1 MSYVPA
7 TFTAGFALILTAA
20 GAASS
25 QWVSDLQRAYAQAA
39 PARVQAQ
46 QEAAESAGEGFRAR
60 TAAYATFHEE
70 VEKTI
75 PALAETSDPKKISER
90 ELALGE
96 ALIKARSSA
105 RAGEYFGDFANP
117 LRRIIREDFT
127 RRPAAD
133 QKALIQEV
141 PPGVKVDVNTIY
153 PTTLPLATFP
163 PALLRILPELPE
175 VLEYRIVGRDLILL
189 DTKGNVIVDVL
200 RNVFPV

>member
-25 QWVSDLQRAYAQAA
+25 EWVSDLQRSYVQAA
-39 PARVQAQ
+39 PARAQAQ
-46 QEAAESAGEGFRAR
+46 QEAAEAATEGFRAR

-75 PALAETSDPKKISER
+75 PALEETSDPKKIAER
-90 ELALGE
+90 EKALGE
-96 ALIKARSSA
+96 ALIKARPGA
-105 RAGEYFGDFANP
+105 RVGEYFGDFATP

-127 RRPAAD
+127 RRQAAD
-133 QKALIQEV
+133 RQALVQEV
-141 PPGVKVDVNTIY
+141 PPGVKVDINTIY
-153 PTTLPLATFP
+153 PSALPLATFP
-163 PALLRILPELPE
+163 PALLRVLPDLPE

-189 DTKGNVIVDVL
+189 DTKGNVVVDVL
-200 RNVFPV
+200 RNVFPA

>member
-25 QWVSDLQRAYAQAA
+25 QWVSDLQRAYVQAA
-39 PARVQAQ
+39 PARAQAQ
-46 QEAAESAGEGFRAR
+46 QEAAESASEGFRAR

-75 PALAETSDPKKISER
+75 PALSETNDPKKIAER
-90 ELALGE
+90 ERALGE
-96 ALIKARSSA
+96 GLIKARSGA
-105 RAGEYFGDFANP
+105 RLGEYFGDFSNP
-117 LRRIIREDFT
+117 LRRIVREDFM

-133 QKALIQEV
+133 QKALVQEV

-163 PALLRILPELPE
+163 PALLRVLPELPD